1 MATNFRVKIGKIG
14 LFTFIRSAGISKR
27 IAISPFRLM
36 KVCLGDLA
44 TPCVNMVNFSPLTP
58 EFTKVKDM
66 PPSFLFYNKPFRQII
81 SDFHQMFTM
90 W

>member
-44 TPCVNMVNFSPLTP
+44 TPCVNMVNFRSINSGVYEGERYAP
-58 EFTKVKDM
+58 VV
-66 PPSFLFYNKPFRQII
+66 SFL
-81 SDFHQMFTM
+81 
-90 W
+90 